1 MNITSIE
8 DFNNLYNEININY
21 MTYCAKYENYKTIIT
36 KVKDIITINEI
47 TQIHLT
53 MLDLNI
59 QLQNINY
66 KLYNNNLDSI
76 DDTNININN
85 VTSINNVTN
94 IDNMTEYPQ
103 PLQTPPQTPTQ
114 TPTHT
119 PTQTPTQTSPPVICS
134 SSSPSDP
141 NSLPSVY
148 AYLTKDVNVIPPAG
162 YRVFIYFKNIT
173 DSDIC
178 YSTLTSPGYLEGI
191 PIYGSYSTSLGATP
205 EFVNSLCVG
214 ETYNFYV
221 TDQRTPPNRQP
232 ITFGIGQ
239 NSGNFTTYCGP
250 SNPATITITNSSPLY
265 FNIHINGTNWVYC

>member
-94 IDNMTEYPQ
+94 IDN
-103 PLQTPPQTPTQ
+103 
-114 TPTHT
+114 
-119 PTQTPTQTSPPVICS
+119 I
-134 SSSPSDP
+134 
-141 NSLPSVY
+141 N
-148 AYLTKDVNVIPPAG
+148 
-162 YRVFIYFKNIT
+162 NI
-173 DSDIC
+173 
-178 YSTLTSPGYLEGI
+178 L
-191 PIYGSYSTSLGATP
+191 
-205 EFVNSLCVG
+205 
-214 ETYNFYV
+214 
-221 TDQRTPPNRQP
+221 
-232 ITFGIGQ
+232 
-239 NSGNFTTYCGP
+239 
-250 SNPATITITNSSPLY
+250 
-265 FNIHINGTNWVYC
+265 